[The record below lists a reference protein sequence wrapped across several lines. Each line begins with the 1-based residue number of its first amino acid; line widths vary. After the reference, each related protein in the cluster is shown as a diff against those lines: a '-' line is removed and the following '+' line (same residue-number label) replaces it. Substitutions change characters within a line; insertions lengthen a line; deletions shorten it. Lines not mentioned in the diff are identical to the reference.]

1 MNKTCDLK
9 PSLCVRSD
17 PFVEVGG
24 VLAQWYRSML
34 AGVSGSTGI
43 LLLAKKAPRSLPA
56 FHLSFGLG
64 ALIE

>member
-1 MNKTCDLK
+1 MRLEAQFVC
-9 PSLCVRSD
+9 SIRSIC
-17 PFVEVGG
+17 GG
-24 VLAQWYRSML
+24 RGGFLALWYRSMF
-34 AGVSGSTGI
+34 ARVSESTGI